1 MTSEDLETVW
11 VQESYVANGTGN
23 WSQSRAEPP
32 AVKKRQLL
40 PREGTGT
47 GGKKWA
53 CRGQSS
59 YTKAGRGRHFPA
71 REGMGSGLD

>member
-11 VQESYVANGTGN
+11 VQESYGANGKGN

-47 GGKKWA
+47 GGKEVGLPWA
-53 CRGQSS
+53 EQLHKSRKRKTLPS
-59 YTKAGRGRHFPA
+59 
-71 REGMGSGLD
+71 

>member
-11 VQESYVANGTGN
+11 VQESCGANGTGN

-47 GGKKWA
+47 EGKEVGLPWA
-53 CRGQSS
+53 EQLHKSRKRKTLPS
-59 YTKAGRGRHFPA
+59 
-71 REGMGSGLD
+71 